1 MSALAL
7 RAPLGEPQFSASLA
21 QPVTRWSH
29 IWKLGG
35 NFHQLW
41 DSLCSDRTHTHNL
54 SSHTHSVTTLW
65 FLHHV
70 LIAVREL
77 KAHQPACT
85 IFPCFSV
92 CLYIL
97 SLSVYLKKYLFLS
110 YVHLCF
116 DHGSQVPGTGITD
129 SCELPCGCGYWELN
143 PGPLEEQS
151 VFNQETISAAR
162 HGASLYI
169 VLPGKH
175 DLQSSQS
182 SLCPLSKGVV
192 LSFNV

>member
-1 MSALAL
+1 MVPPSCAYCCQGTES
-7 RAPLGEPQFSASLA
+7 PPASLHHL
-21 QPVTRWSH
+21 SLF
-29 IWKLGG
+29 LGL
-35 NFHQLW
+35 FIYSL
-41 DSLCSDRTHTHNL
+41 SLCL
-54 SSHTHSVTTLW
+54 
-65 FLHHV
+65 F
-70 LIAVREL
+70 
-77 KAHQPACT
+77 
-85 IFPCFSV
+85 
-92 CLYIL
+92 
-97 SLSVYLKKYLFLS
+97 KKYLFLS

-116 DHGSQVPGTGITD
+116 DHGSQVPGTGIKD

-192 LSFNV
+192 LPFNV